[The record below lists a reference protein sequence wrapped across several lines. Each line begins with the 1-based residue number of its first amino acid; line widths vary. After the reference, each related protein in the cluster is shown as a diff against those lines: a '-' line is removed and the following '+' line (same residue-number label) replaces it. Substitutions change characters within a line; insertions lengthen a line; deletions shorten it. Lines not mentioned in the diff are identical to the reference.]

1 MKRTLNRSIPPMLV
15 LMALAATGCKNDAL
29 VFTTYT
35 KVGLHAS
42 ATGNTPNNLM
52 FGYKRFE
59 GAIIPVDAAKPE
71 ADVASV
77 YASIGL
83 TNGWFSGLHLQQVFA
98 TGDAAVS
105 ASEKGLLHND

>member
-1 MKRTLNRSIPPMLV
+1 MKKRTFLLLPLACV
-15 LMALAATGCKNDAL
+15 LLAGSGCHNDAL

-42 ATGNTPNNLM
+42 ATGNMPNNLM

-59 GAIIPVDAAKPE
+59 GAIIPVDPTKPE
-71 ADVASV
+71 SDVASV
-77 YASIGL
+77 YAAISL
-83 TNGWFSGLHLQQVFA
+83 TNGWFSGIHLQQVFA

-105 ASEKGLLHND
+105 ASTNGLLNSR

>member
-1 MKRTLNRSIPPMLV
+1 MKKRTFLLLPLACV
-15 LMALAATGCKNDAL
+15 LLSGSGCHNDAL

-59 GAIIPVDAAKPE
+59 GAIIPIDPANTNSE
-71 ADVASV
+71 VASV
-77 YASIGL
+77 YAAISL
-83 TNGWFSGLHLQQVFA
+83 TNGWFSGIHLQQVFA

-105 ASEKGLLHND
+105 ASTNGLLK

>member
-1 MKRTLNRSIPPMLV
+1 MKNRLLPFIPLACFALV
-15 LMALAATGCKNDAL
+15 GTGCHSDAL

-59 GAIIPVDAAKPE
+59 GAIIPVDPTKPE
-71 ADVASV
+71 SDVASV
-77 YASIGL
+77 YAAISL
-83 TNGWFSGLHLQQVFA
+83 TNGWFSGIHLQQVFA

-105 ASEKGLLHND
+105 ASTNGLLNSR

>member
-1 MKRTLNRSIPPMLV
+1 MKKKLLLLLPAAGLALV
-15 LMALAATGCKNDAL
+15 ASGCHNDAL

-59 GAIIPVDAAKPE
+59 GAIIPVDASKPE
-71 ADVASV
+71 SDVASV
-77 YASIGL
+77 YAAISL

-105 ASEKGLLHND
+105 ASTNGLLKSN

>member
-1 MKRTLNRSIPPMLV
+1 MKKRLLLV
-15 LMALAATGCKNDAL
+15 FPLACFALVGSGCHNDAL

-59 GAIIPVDAAKPE
+59 GAIIPVDPTKPE
-71 ADVASV
+71 SDVASV
-77 YASIGL
+77 YAAISL
-83 TNGWFSGLHLQQVFA
+83 TNGWFSGIHLQQVFA

-105 ASEKGLLHND
+105 ASTNGLLNSR

>member
-1 MKRTLNRSIPPMLV
+1 MKKQLFLLLPVACLGLIG
-15 LMALAATGCKNDAL
+15 TGCHNDAL

-59 GAIIPVDAAKPE
+59 GAIIPVDPTKPE
-71 ADVASV
+71 SDVASV
-77 YASIGL
+77 YAAISL
-83 TNGWFSGLHLQQVFA
+83 TNGWFSGIHLQQVFA

-105 ASEKGLLHND
+105 ASTNGLLNSR

>member
-1 MKRTLNRSIPPMLV
+1 MKRTFLLLPLACV
-15 LMALAATGCKNDAL
+15 LLAAAGCHNDAL

-59 GAIIPVDAAKPE
+59 GAIIPVDPTKPE
-71 ADVASV
+71 SDVASV
-77 YASIGL
+77 YAAISL
-83 TNGWFSGLHLQQVFA
+83 TNGWFSGIQLQQVFA

-105 ASEKGLLHND
+105 ASTNGLLSGR